1 MYIELKGFG
10 ALRGSVVNHVI
21 GALHVVP
28 TFQLYTTN
36 RRSIDPWA
44 SVAILRSY
52 LQFFSPGLAIW
63 PLLYICAM
71 EREIPQKGDEVDAFP
86 TARHLSLVPP
96 QAQTHENGIDYVV
109 DAEKASGSHGKLAKD
124 GHTLLIPQPSSD
136 PKDPL
141 NWSSFKK
148 HLILLI
154 VSWASLLADYGS
166 ATGAV
171 TLIPQATE
179 WGISPDTVNHSQ
191 VGNVFMLGAGGVFVV
206 AGSAYFGRLPIL
218 FWFLVI
224 ATATAAWCAAA
235 TSFESFMAARIL
247 NGFFSTVSILFQ
259 SLM

>member
-1 MYIELKGFG
+1 
-10 ALRGSVVNHVI
+10 
-21 GALHVVP
+21 
-28 TFQLYTTN
+28 
-36 RRSIDPWA
+36 
-44 SVAILRSY
+44 
-52 LQFFSPGLAIW
+52 
-63 PLLYICAM
+63 M

-86 TARHLSLVPP
+86 TTRHLSLVPP
-96 QAQTHENGIDYVV
+96 QAQTQENGIDYVV
-109 DAEKASGSHGKLAKD
+109 DAEKASSSHGKLAKD

-179 WGISPDTVNHSQ
+179 WSISPDTVNHSQ
-191 VGNVFMLGAGGVFVV
+191 VGNGFMLGAGGVFVV
-206 AGSAYFGRLPIL
+206 AGSAYFGRLPVL

-247 NGFFSTVSILFQ
+247 NGFFSTVRIL
-259 SLM
+259 S